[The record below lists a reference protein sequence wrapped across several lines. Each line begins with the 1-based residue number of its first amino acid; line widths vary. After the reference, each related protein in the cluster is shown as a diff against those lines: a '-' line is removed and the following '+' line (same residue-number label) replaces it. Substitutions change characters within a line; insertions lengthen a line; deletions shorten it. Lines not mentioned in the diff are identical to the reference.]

1 MGPAEATAGASG
13 VDWVRVENVVAL
25 CQHAQAVPPETKAAL
40 KGALRTTSAR
50 LILMT
55 LTVLDS
61 VALNVGADV
70 RASLASKGWMRLLTG
85 LAAAEA
91 PCVAPAVAQLL
102 ANWRLMF
109 MCAHSLLLAANCL
122 MKLLPA
128 YTRFPLAYRN
138 LHTGRLVIA

>member
-1 MGPAEATAGASG
+1 MGPADGTAGASG

-40 KGALRTTSAR
+40 KGALRTTNAR
-50 LILMT
+50 IILLT

-61 VALNVGADV
+61 VALNVGVEV

-91 PCVAPAVAQLL
+91 PCVGPAAAQLL

-109 MCAHSLLLAANCL
+109 KCARSPLL
-122 MKLLPA
+122 
-128 YTRFPLAYRN
+128 
-138 LHTGRLVIA
+138 GS